1 MSATRM
7 PDSPAG
13 YPASTLTARTAAVTV
28 VAQTVGRAVTLGAVI
43 VSTAVV
49 ARAVGIATYADWA
62 SVLSLVA
69 MLAFTLDPGLSPVV
83 VRRLAQNPEEA
94 PSPQAMLVVRL
105 VLALV
110 ALVVVCGATAAI
122 RGLHALPLALALGA
136 QVLPRALVL
145 NVGAWLQV
153 DHRLHR
159 QSAFEALT
167 AILGLAALVVAAALD
182 ASVVVL
188 ALVGFLAPAAVLAL
202 LMSREVRRT
211 PSYATVVPGDQRPRV
226 RSVLQEVAPLAAALL
241 LVAVYTRIHVV
252 FINAA
257 QDAAGTARYLFAFQF
272 VEQIIVLASIA
283 TAALLPMF
291 AVRAMGVELLA
302 ERSSRRLLLA
312 LAGLGA
318 LGSEVLVG
326 GAVPLAKAIGGPK
339 LAGASDS
346 LVLLAP
352 MSVLLLVAFM
362 LAYLFLALGLAG
374 RYLRFN
380 VAALCFC
387 LAGHAVFTLHYGAP
401 AAARVS
407 WMTEALVVT
416 MASFPLWRPHP
427 ASGLRLAAIVAVTV
441 ASAELTNA
449 DLLAP
454 GVAALLGAAAVLAL
468 AGRHLGWLV
477 RRLRRS

>member
-28 VAQTVGRAVTLGAVI
+28 LAQTVGRAVTLGAVI

-83 VRRLAQNPEEA
+83 VRRLAQNPAQA
-94 PSPQAMLVVRL
+94 PSPQAMLAVRL
-105 VLALV
+105 ALAGLSL
-110 ALVVVCGATAAI
+110 AVVCGATAAI
-122 RGLHALPLALALGA
+122 RGTGALELALALGA

-145 NVGAWLQV
+145 NVGAWLQA

-159 QSAFEALT
+159 QSAMEALT
-167 AILGLAALVVAAALD
+167 AILGLAALIAAAALD

-188 ALVGFLAPAAVLAL
+188 AVVGFLAPAAVLAF
-202 LMSREVRRT
+202 LMSRELRRT

-226 RSVLQEVAPLAAALL
+226 RSVLAEVAPLAAALL

-257 QDAAGTARYLFAFQF
+257 EDAAGTARYLFAFQF

-291 AVRAMGVELLA
+291 AVRAGGVELLA
-302 ERSSRRLLLA
+302 ERSSRRLLIG
-312 LAGLGA
+312 LAGVGA

-326 GAVPLAKAIGGPK
+326 GAVPLAKAVGGAK
-339 LAGASDS
+339 LAGASGS

-362 LAYLFLALGLAG
+362 LAYLFLALGLAA

-380 VAALCFC
+380 VVALCFC
-387 LAGHAVFTLHYGAP
+387 LVGHAVFTLHYGAP

-407 WMTEALVVT
+407 WMTEALVVA
-416 MASFPLWRPHP
+416 MASVPLWRGHP
-427 ASGLRLAAIVAVTV
+427 ATGLRLGAVVAVTV
-441 ASAELTNA
+441 LSAELTTA
-449 DLLAP
+449 GIAAPVLAAV
-454 GVAALLGAAAVLAL
+454 GGAAAVLVLSGAELRWL
-468 AGRHLGWLV
+468 AE
-477 RRLRRS
+477 RLRRR